1 MLEERFQSSAEKAYI
16 ASLDNA
22 LTIILGKL
30 AKIESVDEVKRLNA
44 LKALIEKEI
53 SGLYEDMKPYVKEDM
68 ADFAQFDYK
77 TQFNYLNETAS
88 LGYTFAAIPKDT
100 MKQILSF
107 DDVMVLNGK
116 GYTLN
121 ELFNKA
127 SNAQISK
134 YKEIISGG
142 LGANDGY
149 SNIAKSLKE
158 AGASATLDM
167 RTLVQTAVGKARDK
181 ANIYTYDNVF
191 ADVIIGWK
199 SVATLDSST
208 TVLCAELD
216 GAKYMKPKYSY
227 STIPNRPKRHFNCL
241 DGDTL
246 VSTRYPISYI
256 SKRAYKGDIYT
267 IRTAMGNSI
276 KCTPNH
282 PILTNRGFVNAQFI
296 NKFDKI
302 ATDFT
307 AKKLRFSD
315 VQNNDGVSTIENLF
329 SSLWKSKNVTS
340 VTMPLSTEDFHGDVT
355 DNKVDVIFINREL
368 CFKGYSAINQSRL
381 KNFFIKASSFTSRLC
396 HFDTCA
402 MFLRNSFSGI
412 MTRLNLLKSFFFIHN
427 RPFFNFLLGLRSK
440 FNSLSFKLASHFS
453 NRYIKSISNTSK
465 TNSVVVQCD
474 STLENKN
481 AITPK
486 LEVKR
491 YSIGLNNI
499 SSYDIWVD
507 MKLARNISD
516 GTLGDKVLFDDIIDI
531 VIDNNVSTHVYNLEN
546 DLHYYTAN
554 NLITHNCRSILRP
567 LTKFDTKTTRPENG
581 DNTGQIDSDI
591 TFKDW
596 FTTQSTQ
603 FQKDY
608 LGEARYKLYKE
619 ERLSIKS
626 FVDVKDG
633 RRFTIKELNEKF

>member
-53 SGLYEDMKPYVKEDM
+53 SGLYEDIKPYVKDDM
-68 ADFAQFDYK
+68 EGFAQFDYK

-158 AGASATLDM
+158 AGAEATLNM
-167 RTLVQTAVGKARDK
+167 RTLVQTAVGEARDR

-199 SVATLDSST
+199 SVAVLDSRTSLQCFDEST
-208 TVLCAELD
+208 VVHPIGELQSIFKRKYVGEVITITTSTGKKLTGTPNHPILTSVGWLPLNKIKPNEHVVYSVCTDSFMVFANENICMPSPIGKLFNSLNNASISKIESKSSSTIDFHGDGMSSDEKIHILHPKRLLWCGFYPKFGHQIKKSFFSLCHSSAVFSALRLINNRLFSSKIVSVMSSWLNRSPFEAFVKPTFRPVFIGKSLQNIRNVFSTFVKFNNNIFIKLYRLVFFPTFKGWHYSEIFKKASNGGSGSVISPSDITGRFSVPIREDYITRVDREFRSFHVYNLECDTGLYHANGIIVKNCAALD
-216 GAKYMKPKYSY
+216 GIKYMKPKYSY
-227 STIPNRPKRHFNCL
+227 ATIPNRPKRHFNC
-241 DGDTL
+241 
-246 VSTRYPISYI
+246 
-256 SKRAYKGDIYT
+256 
-267 IRTAMGNSI
+267 
-276 KCTPNH
+276 
-282 PILTNRGFVNAQFI
+282 
-296 NKFDKI
+296 
-302 ATDFT
+302 
-307 AKKLRFSD
+307 
-315 VQNNDGVSTIENLF
+315 
-329 SSLWKSKNVTS
+329 
-340 VTMPLSTEDFHGDVT
+340 
-355 DNKVDVIFINREL
+355 
-368 CFKGYSAINQSRL
+368 
-381 KNFFIKASSFTSRLC
+381 
-396 HFDTCA
+396 
-402 MFLRNSFSGI
+402 
-412 MTRLNLLKSFFFIHN
+412 
-427 RPFFNFLLGLRSK
+427 
-440 FNSLSFKLASHFS
+440 
-453 NRYIKSISNTSK
+453 
-465 TNSVVVQCD
+465 
-474 STLENKN
+474 
-481 AITPK
+481 
-486 LEVKR
+486 
-491 YSIGLNNI
+491 
-499 SSYDIWVD
+499 
-507 MKLARNISD
+507 
-516 GTLGDKVLFDDIIDI
+516 
-531 VIDNNVSTHVYNLEN
+531 
-546 DLHYYTAN
+546 
-554 NLITHNCRSILRP
+554 RSILRP
-567 LTKFDTKTTRPENG
+567 ITTFDTVTERPENG
-581 DNTGQIDSDI
+581 DKTGQIDSDI

-596 FTTQSTQ
+596 FTTQSAK
-603 FQKDY
+603 FQKEY
-608 LGEARYKLYKE
+608 LGDARYKLYKD